1 MSAHVEP
8 KSNASAKAYV
18 LEGTLL
24 EACSCNILCPC
35 WIGEDPD
42 RGYCD
47 AALAYHIDSGQINGI
62 DVSGLTAI
70 AVAHIPGNIFAGNW
84 KVFRFVSDTAT
95 SEQVQALADA
105 FLGKLGGP
113 LADFAALV
121 GEEAGFAQVPI
132 TYALEGGEGTM
143 VVEGKVKAV
152 MTPYKSAYGTTT
164 TLRDSV
170 FSTIPGSPA
179 WVAKASDFSVDMAD
193 VGFKWTFHGGNAIQ
207 GTFLFQA

>member
-1 MSAHVEP
+1 MSVAIGT
-8 KSNASAKAYV
+8 KGKTSAKAYV

-47 AALAYHIDSGQINGI
+47 AALAYHIEHGQINGV
-62 DVSGLTAI
+62 DVSGLTAMV
-70 AVAHIPGNIFAGNW
+70 VAHIPGNGLAGNS
-84 KVFRFVSDTAT
+84 KVFRLVDDRAT
-95 SEQVQALADA
+95 PEQLEALTTA

-113 LADFAALV
+113 LADLAGLV
-121 GEEAGFAQVPI
+121 GEEAGFALVPI
-132 TYALEGGEGTM
+132 SYGLVGGEGTL

-152 MTPYKSAYGTTT
+152 IAPYKSAYGTTT
-164 TLRDSV
+164 TLRDSI

-179 WVAKASDFSVDMAD
+179 WVAKALEFSVDVPEA
-193 VGFKWTFHGGNAIQ
+193 GFKWKFSGANAIQ
-207 GTFLFQA
+207 GTFHMET